1 MDKRKTPTM
10 SCKDVEVGII
20 LLGLDGNNYKSV
32 LDINNGRI
40 SKSWKITTE
49 DITIIYEDEY
59 DERSSNEYDKYRSF
73 IKEKLIEYNKTNRE
87 ISKEEK
93 MKKASIEWNNL
104 FLKSKS
110 KKKTKS

>member
-10 SCKDVEVGII
+10 TCKDVEVGII

-59 DERSSNEYDKYRSF
+59 DEGLSLTEYDKYRSF
-73 IKEKLIEYNKTNRE
+73 IIEKLIEYNKTNRE
-87 ISKEEK
+87 MNKEEK
-93 MKKASIEWNNL
+93 MKKASLEWNNSC
-104 FLKSKS
+104 LKSK